1 MHICDA
7 QHGIDVKL
15 TDPLVWRDPYP
26 LYARL
31 RENAPLVRCRE
42 PFGGEA
48 WLLSRYDDVATVLKD
63 TERFKND
70 VGNTTGETRPYDRVY
85 IPKIFKA
92 FARSMIFV
100 DGLDHQRL
108 RNLAM
113 RAFTTVR
120 VNSLENRIERI
131 AAALLNDAAG
141 RKEFDLIA
149 DFALPLP
156 LRIISEMLG
165 VSADERKSFHATL
178 QRVMTVRDAWH
189 IVLNTPTFYSL
200 YRFFKRLLDRKRSE
214 PGDDLTSA
222 LIEAEEEGDRLTP
235 EELMGTVFL
244 LLFAGHET
252 TVNLIGNGTLALLEN
267 PDELTCLRANPS
279 LLADAVE
286 EMLRYYSPA
295 HTTQRRHVAK
305 SCSIGSVDLKKG
317 DVLAPLV
324 GAANRD
330 ERAFENAGT
339 FNVRRTP
346 NKHLA
351 FGAGPHFCIG
361 AHLSR
366 LEGRIA
372 FGALLNRFTN
382 FRLAIDRSKLRWRS
396 GIGALR
402 GLEALPIVVD

>member
-1 MHICDA
+1 MHICDRE
-7 QHGIDVKL
+7 HGIDVKL
-15 TDPLVWRDPYP
+15 TDQQVWNDPYP

-31 RENAPLVRCRE
+31 RESAPLVRCRE

-48 WLLSRYDDVATVLKD
+48 WLLSRYDDVAEVLKD

-70 VGNTTGETRPYDRVY
+70 RGNMTGESRPYDRVY

-113 RAFTTVR
+113 RAFTTAR
-120 VNSLENRIERI
+120 VNSLQSRIEGI
-131 AAALLNDAAG
+131 AQELLNDVAG
-141 RKEFDLIA
+141 RKEFDLMA

-165 VSADERKSFHATL
+165 VSSDERKSFHATL
-178 QRVMTVRDAWH
+178 QRVMTVSSAWH
-189 IVLNTPTFYSL
+189 IVLSAPTLYNL

-267 PDELTCLRANPS
+267 PDEMARLRANPA
-279 LLADAVE
+279 LLTDAVE

-295 HTTQRRHVAK
+295 HTTQRRHVVQ
-305 SCSIGSVDLKKG
+305 SCSIGSLDLKQG

-330 ERAFENAGT
+330 ERAFENAEKFDVG
-339 FNVRRTP
+339 RTP

-372 FGALLNRFTN
+372 FGALLDRFTN
-382 FRLAIDRSKLRWRS
+382 FRLAIDRGELRWRS